1 LLPFTNCSIVTIHE
15 LFKGHASAEAGVAS
29 YWVYI
34 LKCSDGTLYTGYTTD
49 PKRRLAEH
57 IAGRGAK
64 YTKGRRPVVMLY
76 AERRWSLHDALL
88 REIAIKKMSREA
100 KFALGSAHER
110 HS

>member
-1 LLPFTNCSIVTIHE
+1 
-15 LFKGHASAEAGVAS
+15 
-29 YWVYI
+29 
-34 LKCSDGTLYTGYTTD
+34 
-49 PKRRLAEH
+49 
-57 IAGRGAK
+57 
-64 YTKGRRPVVMLY
+64 MLY